1 MYSEHTPSCVWC
13 AERWREPA
21 MIRVSSWVGSRVRR
35 DRVCGAGIDARESR
49 AARPEETLAFR
60 GALRVFLIMVVG
72 FLKAGIGLLAMP
84 PRRLGLGVILLAL
97 VACAAQRMTVTPGPL
112 QDIAPI
118 PAQVDPHLLALRE
131 RWATASMAGDA
142 PVSDLLRQ
150 VLVDD
155 PQAPL
160 RLTYV
165 TSHLDVATVVSP
177 RFYRPNAYVTR
188 YRLTVRVES
197 PATGTRQTWL
207 QGTGES
213 RSLVNPVRA
222 IGDAMTQAVRGFS
235 CRLAMLWDA
244 RAAEDKG
251 L

>member
-1 MYSEHTPSCVWC
+1 MHPRQLWL
-13 AERWREPA
+13 AL
-21 MIRVSSWVGSRVRR
+21 
-35 DRVCGAGIDARESR
+35 
-49 AARPEETLAFR
+49 TLQ
-60 GALRVFLIMVVG
+60 
-72 FLKAGIGLLAMP
+72 
-84 PRRLGLGVILLAL
+84 AL
-97 VACAAQRMTVTPGPL
+97 VACAAQRVTVTPGPL
-112 QDIAPI
+112 HDIVPI

-155 PQAPL
+155 PQALL

-177 RFYRPNAYVTR
+177 RFYRPNAYVAR

-197 PATGTRQTWL
+197 PATGTREAWL

-213 RSLVNPVRA
+213 RSLVSPVRA

-235 CRLAMLWDA
+235 CRLTRLWEA
-244 RAAEDKG
+244 RAAGEKG